1 MGRSIPSFRM
11 LIDIERPE
19 WREFKEELSNRQDK
33 ENFNKLFSIPKL
45 YCHSLSNL
53 SKPIIIEPILLS
65 VLFQSFKENDNLPYK
80 PIVSTSNNKS
90 SDVVVQGN
98 VKGEIK
104 FVTPTNCQI
113 SDSNYNF
120 SQILKE
126 WKEFSDCLSKE
137 DESIFI
143 EMIARCYDDY
153 HLAINSYENSRNSNN
168 ANREKGSRRSSAKT
182 TTSLFMA
189 LYLYQQKQ
197 LNYMKSNQRQL
208 DFYT

>member
-1 MGRSIPSFRM
+1 MGRSIPSFRI

-19 WREFKEELSNRQDK
+19 WREFKEKLSNRQDK

-65 VLFQSFKENDNLPYK
+65 VLFQSFKENDKLPYK
-80 PIVSTSNNKS
+80 HIVPTSNNKS

-98 VKGEIK
+98 VKGGIK
-104 FVTPTNCQI
+104 FATQTNCQI
-113 SDSNYNF
+113 SNRDYNF
-120 SQILKE
+120 VQILKE

-137 DESIFI
+137 DESLFI

-153 HLAINSYENSRNSNN
+153 RLAINSYKNSHNSNN
-168 ANREKGSRRSSAKT
+168 ANRDKGQQRSSAKT

-208 DFYT
+208 DFYV